1 MGMIALLFI
10 GCLVVVGQCKPS
22 SLSYCIYPCSQSF
35 LFQNYCFPMYVRY
48 LSIIHWRP
56 YNIACVA
63 GHPEPKST
71 LEDGHANM
79 TMLVSSL
86 AESKLTLK
94 LCVDRDCKNS
104 KREPWTSTCV
114 CCLTVEGIPCFHSR
128 GECQK
133 HCPSSPPIQAN
144 KGVHY

>member
-1 MGMIALLFI
+1 MKEGVMGMIALLFI
-10 GCLVVVGQCKPS
+10 GCLVVVGQC
-22 SLSYCIYPCSQSF
+22 
-35 LFQNYCFPMYVRY
+35 
-48 LSIIHWRP
+48 
-56 YNIACVA
+56 
-63 GHPEPKST
+63 HPEPKST

-104 KREPWTSTCV
+104 KREPWTSACV

-128 GECQK
+128 GECRK